1 HEYWGLN
8 AGLDFERKIIIK
20 ENAPEVLAKQLENP
34 KWQVLPLMLAGNTD
48 CYQPIEAKKQI
59 TRRILEVLL
68 QYRHPVS
75 IITKNALIL
84 RDLDLLQQLNRLDL
98 LHVNISITTLNEE
111 LRRKLEPRTV
121 SGQKRLQVVKALAE
135 TVIPVNILGAPIFP
149 GLNDSEIPEIL
160 KQASEAGASG
170 AAYTIVRLNGSIGP
184 IFEDWVQKAYPD
196 RAEKVLSQVADCH
209 GGSLNDSRF
218 GTRMRGEGRYADM
231 IGKLFQISKQKYFKG
246 RSIKPFNYTHFC
258 IRSGRQ
264 LDLF

>member
-1 HEYWGLN
+1 M
-8 AGLDFERKIIIK
+8 
-20 ENAPEVLAKQLENP
+20 APF
-34 KWQVLPLMLAGNTD
+34 
-48 CYQPIEAKKQI
+48 
-59 TRRILEVLL
+59 
-68 QYRHPVS
+68 
-75 IITKNALIL
+75 
-84 RDLDLLQQLNRLDL
+84 
-98 LHVNISITTLNEE
+98 
-111 LRRKLEPRTV
+111 
-121 SGQKRLQVVKALAE
+121 
-135 TVIPVNILGAPIFP
+135 FP